1 VLVTRGGVLPGKS
14 RLLPEKPVFWVIFCF
29 NFSIF
34 EIFEFVIFY
43 FLVCDLFFSLFFAY
57 FLVFGGFGFGFGT
70 CDGVVV
76 LWFACC
82 AGVSVWLLGPHSGFS
97 RFL

>member
-43 FLVCDLFFSLFFAY
+43 FLVCDLFFEPIFRLFFG
-57 FLVFGGFGFGFGT
+57 FLVVLGFW
-70 CDGVVV
+70 
-76 LWFACC
+76 WFC
-82 AGVSVWLLGPHSGFS
+82 VWDV
-97 RFL
+97 

>member
-43 FLVCDLFFSLFFAY
+43 FLVCDLFF
-57 FLVFGGFGFGFGT
+57 
-70 CDGVVV
+70 
-76 LWFACC
+76 
-82 AGVSVWLLGPHSGFS
+82 
-97 RFL
+97 

>member
-1 VLVTRGGVLPGKS
+1 MLVTRGGVLPGKS

-43 FLVCDLFFSLFFAY
+43 FLVCDLFFEPIFRLFFE
-57 FLVFGGFGFGFGT
+57 FLVVLGFW
-70 CDGVVV
+70 
-76 LWFACC
+76 WFC
-82 AGVSVWLLGPHSGFS
+82 VWDV
-97 RFL
+97 